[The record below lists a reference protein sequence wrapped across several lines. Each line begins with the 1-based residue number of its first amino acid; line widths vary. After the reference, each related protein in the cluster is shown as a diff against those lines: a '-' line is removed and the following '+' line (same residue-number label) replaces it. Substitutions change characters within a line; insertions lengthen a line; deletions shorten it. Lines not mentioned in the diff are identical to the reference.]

1 MSLILIYAFVF
12 AAVLLAVDSLLR
24 YGVSRTQSRR
34 EVNDRLSRLT
44 EGGGNQSETYR
55 QLLKD
60 RSATTGW
67 GERGIIAWMTRVY
80 RQSGLRLSV
89 QRRVL
94 YAVGFVLA
102 GIVASDFLFP
112 TTLGQILFGPP
123 IGLALMLLTVIRIRS
138 RRIRKFVEQL
148 PLAIEII
155 VRSLNAGHPLTTAI
169 ALVGR
174 EMADPIGSEFG
185 LLSDQLTFGSE
196 LDDAMLNMVDR
207 VGAEELSL
215 LAVTVSVQRGTGGNL
230 AEILENLSNMIR
242 DRGTIRGKIRAIS
255 AEGRITS
262 VIMAIFPFAL
272 YTLISLLVPTYF
284 DPVWESGYGTQ
295 IVVALLVIMSIG
307 MFILN
312 RLVRFDF

>member
-24 YGVSRTQSRR
+24 YGVSLSRSRR
-34 EVNDRLSRLT
+34 EVNDRLARLT

-89 QRRVL
+89 QRRML

-102 GIVASDFLFP
+102 GIVAADFLFP
-112 TTLGQILFGPP
+112 TTLGQVLFGPP
-123 IGLALMLLTVIRIRS
+123 IGLALMLLSVIRIRS

-242 DRGTIRGKIRAIS
+242 DRGTIRGKIKAIS

>member
-24 YGVSRTQSRR
+24 YAVSFSRSRR
-34 EVNDRLSRLT
+34 EVNDRLSRLND
-44 EGGGNQSETYR
+44 GGGNQSETYR

-67 GERGIIAWMTRVY
+67 GEKGIVAWTTRVD

-89 QRRVL
+89 QRRLL
-94 YAVGFVLA
+94 YAVGFILG
-102 GIVASDFLFP
+102 GIVGAGFLFP
-112 TTLGQILFGPP
+112 STLAQFAFGPV
-123 IGLALMLLTVIRIRS
+123 IGLVIMVLTVMRIRS
-138 RRIRKFVEQL
+138 RRLRKFVEQL

-242 DRGTIRGKIRAIS
+242 DRGTIRGKIKAIS

-272 YTLISLLVPTYF
+272 YTLISVLVPTYF

-295 IVVALLVIMSIG
+295 IVLVLLVIMGIG

>member
-1 MSLILIYAFVF
+1 MSLIVIYAFVF
-12 AAVLLAVDSLLR
+12 AAVLLTVDSLLR
-24 YGVSRTQSRR
+24 YVASHSRLRR
-34 EVNDRLSRLT
+34 EVNDRLARLSD
-44 EGGGNQSETYR
+44 GDGNQSATYQ

-67 GERGIIAWMTRVY
+67 GERGVIAWLTRVY

-94 YAVGFVLA
+94 YTIGFMLGGVVLA
-102 GIVASDFLFP
+102 GFIFSGPTAQLLAGPFL
-112 TTLGQILFGPP
+112 
-123 IGLALMLLTVIRIRS
+123 GLAIMILTVMRIRS
-138 RRIRKFVEQL
+138 RRLRKFVDQL

-155 VRSLNAGHPLTTAI
+155 VRSLNAGHPLPTAI

-196 LDDAMLNMVDR
+196 LDEAMLNMLDR
-207 VGAEELSL
+207 VGAEELGL

-242 DRGTIRGKIRAIS
+242 DRGMIRNKIKAIS

-262 VIMAIFPFAL
+262 VIMAVFPVAL
-272 YTLISLLVPTYF
+272 YTLISFLVPAYF

-295 IVVALLVIMSIG
+295 IVIALLVIMSIG

>member
-12 AAVLLAVDSLLR
+12 AAVLLGVDSLLR
-24 YGVSRTQSRR
+24 YVVSFSRSRR
-34 EVNDRLSRLT
+34 EVNDRLSRLS

-67 GERGIIAWMTRVY
+67 GEKGIVAWMTRVY

-89 QRRVL
+89 QRRLL
-94 YAVGFVLA
+94 YAVGFILG
-102 GIVASDFLFP
+102 GIVGAGFLFP
-112 TTLGQILFGPP
+112 STLAQFAFGPV
-123 IGLALMLLTVIRIRS
+123 IGLVIMVLTVMRIRS
-138 RRIRKFVEQL
+138 RRLRKFVEQL

-242 DRGTIRGKIRAIS
+242 DRGTIRGKIKAIS

-272 YTLISLLVPTYF
+272 YTLISVLVPTYF

-295 IVVALLVIMSIG
+295 IVLVLLVIMGIG

>member
-24 YGVSRTQSRR
+24 YGVSRTRSRR

-67 GERGIIAWMTRVY
+67 GERGVIAWMTRVY

-102 GIVASDFLFP
+102 GIVAADFLFP
-112 TTLGQILFGPP
+112 TTLGQLMFGPP

-138 RRIRKFVEQL
+138 RRVRKFVEQL

-242 DRGTIRGKIRAIS
+242 DRGTIRSKIKAIS

>member
-12 AAVLLAVDSLLR
+12 AAVLLSVDALLR
-24 YGVSRTQSRR
+24 YISAFSRSRR
-34 EVNDRLSRLT
+34 EVNDRLSRLND
-44 EGGGNQSETYR
+44 GGGNQSEMYQ

-60 RSATTGW
+60 RSATSGW
-67 GERGIIAWMTRVY
+67 GQTGAVAWMTRVY

-89 QRRVL
+89 QRRIL
-94 YAVGFVLA
+94 YAAGFMLGGIVLMGFVGVGSA
-102 GIVASDFLFP
+102 WQVA
-112 TTLGQILFGPP
+112 TGPV
-123 IGLALMLLTVIRIRS
+123 IGLGLMVLTVIRIRS
-138 RRIRKFVEQL
+138 RRLRKFVDQL
-148 PLAIEII
+148 PLALEII
-155 VRSLNAGHPLTTAI
+155 VRSLNAGHPLSTAI

-196 LDDAMLNMVDR
+196 LDDAMLNMLDR
-207 VGAEELSL
+207 VGAEELGL

-230 AEILENLSNMIR
+230 AEILENLSAMIR
-242 DRGTIRGKIRAIS
+242 DRGVIRAKIKAIS

-262 VIMAIFPFAL
+262 VIMAIFPLGL
-272 YTLISLLVPTYF
+272 YMLISTLVPTYF

-295 IVVALLVIMSIG
+295 IVMGLLVVMG
-307 MFILN
+307 MGMLILN

>member
-1 MSLILIYAFVF
+1 MSTLLIYAFVF
-12 AAVLLAVDSLLR
+12 AAVLLTVDTVLR
-24 YGVSRTQSRR
+24 YAGNLTRSRR
-34 EVNDRLSRLT
+34 EVNDRLSRLND
-44 EGGGNQSETYR
+44 GGGDQAETYR

-60 RSATTGW
+60 RSAQGGW
-67 GERGIIAWMTRVY
+67 GQKGVFAWMTRVY
-80 RQSGLRLSV
+80 RQSGLRLSI
-89 QRRVL
+89 QRRIL
-94 YAVGFVLA
+94 YAIGFIITGWLLA
-102 GIVASDFLFP
+102 GFLIGGGVLQLL
-112 TTLGQILFGPP
+112 LGPLV
-123 IGLALMLLTVIRIRS
+123 GLALMVFVVIRIRS
-138 RRIRKFVEQL
+138 KRIKKFVEQL
-148 PLAIEII
+148 PVAVEII

-174 EMADPIGSEFG
+174 EMPDPIGSEFG

-196 LDDAMLNMVDR
+196 LDDAMLNMLDR

-242 DRGTIRGKIRAIS
+242 DRGVIRAKIKAIS

-262 VIMAIFPFAL
+262 VIMAVFPFGL
-272 YTLISLLVPTYF
+272 YSMIVSLVPNYF
-284 DPVWESGYGTQ
+284 DPIWESGYGTQ
-295 IVVALLVIMSIG
+295 IVIALLCVMAFG

>member
-12 AAVLLAVDSLLR
+12 AAVLLAVDTLLR
-24 YGVSRTQSRR
+24 YVASFSRSRR
-34 EVNDRLSRLT
+34 EVNDRLSRLR
-44 EGGGNQSETYR
+44 EGGGNQSETYQ

-67 GERGIIAWMTRVY
+67 GERGIIAWMTRIY

-89 QRRVL
+89 QRRIL
-94 YAVGFVLA
+94 FAVGFMLGGVVGA
-102 GIVASDFLFP
+102 GFLFP
-112 TTLGQILFGPP
+112 TTTAQLAIGPFLGLGV
-123 IGLALMLLTVIRIRS
+123 MVLTVMRIRS

-148 PLAIEII
+148 PLAVEII

-185 LLSDQLTFGSE
+185 MLSDQLTFGSE
-196 LDDAMLNMVDR
+196 LDDAMLNMLDR
-207 VGAEELSL
+207 VGAEELGL

-230 AEILENLSNMIR
+230 AEILENLSAMIR
-242 DRGTIRGKIRAIS
+242 DRGTIRSKIKAIS

-262 VIMAIFPFAL
+262 VIMAFFPFGL
-272 YTLISLLVPTYF
+272 YALISLLAPTYF
-284 DPVWESGYGTQ
+284 DPIWESGYGTQ
-295 IVVALLVIMSIG
+295 IVLVIMVIMGIG
-307 MFILN
+307 MLILN